1 MPMTFVKPEELD
13 SYIGKS
19 LEPSEWLTID
29 QERINNFADATND
42 HQFIHVDEE
51 MAKSTP
57 WGSTIAHG
65 FLTLSM
71 ITYLSADNTVM
82 PENIQMAINY
92 GLDKVRFMEAVPV
105 NSKIRG
111 RFVLSDVQYKKA
123 GRWLVKHT
131 ATIEI
136 EGKDKPAAIVEPL
149 TLFIITE

>member
-1 MPMTFVKPEELD
+1 
-13 SYIGKS
+13 
-19 LEPSEWLTID
+19 
-29 QERINNFADATND
+29 
-42 HQFIHVDEE
+42 

-57 WGSTIAHG
+57 WGTSIAHG

-92 GLDKVRFMEAVPV
+92 GLDKVRFMAAVPV